1 MMVWSL
7 TTLSVAVKTQGR
19 YGEAVY
25 LAEQAVRMAVNAPD
39 EQGRLRHP
47 DFFLGMAMCDADRMT
62 EAREAYR
69 NGVRECAVL
78 GSSWILPDIQQL
90 TGELHFELGEWDD
103 ALAEL
108 EAGLAAA
115 AERGHQVAIAQSLGY
130 RALIHAAR
138 GDPRVARAALAP
150 LKMELDRGALT
161 YGIEIAAY
169 ALAML
174 TEAERLPVRAYE
186 TLRLYWQLD
195 TDQQIRRFHRY
206 LAPPLIC
213 LALTLDHPEVATA
226 VADAVEEEAALATDV
241 PSMRAVARRC
251 RGLVGGDPETMLEAV
266 ELVRLGPRVADQ
278 VVTLEDAARVLASAG
293 RTTEAQSQLLGA
305 LELCDQLAA
314 TAWQCGCGP
323 RCVTSVCGGTSVEPA
338 DARRPAGRASRTPSG
353 RWRGS
358 LRKAS
363 RTVRSARGFSSHPTR

>member
-1 MMVWSL
+1 
-7 TTLSVAVKTQGR
+7 
-19 YGEAVY
+19 
-25 LAEQAVRMAVNAPD
+25 
-39 EQGRLRHP
+39 
-47 DFFLGMAMCDADRMT
+47 
-62 EAREAYR
+62 
-69 NGVRECAVL
+69 
-78 GSSWILPDIQQL
+78 
-90 TGELHFELGEWDD
+90 
-103 ALAEL
+103 
-108 EAGLAAA
+108 
-115 AERGHQVAIAQSLGY
+115 
-130 RALIHAAR
+130 
-138 GDPRVARAALAP
+138 
-150 LKMELDRGALT
+150 MELDRGALT

-174 TEAERLPVRAYE
+174 IEAERLPVRAYE

-195 TDQQIRRFHRY
+195 ADQQIRRFHRY

-226 VADAVEEEAALATDV
+226 VADAVEEGAALATDV

-323 RCVTSVCGGTSVEPA
+323 RCVTSVCGGTCVEPA